1 MGAVPLPLA
10 KGAPP
15 FGIGLYMKYMN
26 SEIRPIYFFSGDLV
40 MLYQKDRG
48 KFGATVFRIGRPGG
62 DYEVSYSI

>member
-1 MGAVPLPLA
+1 
-10 KGAPP
+10 
-15 FGIGLYMKYMN
+15 MKYMN